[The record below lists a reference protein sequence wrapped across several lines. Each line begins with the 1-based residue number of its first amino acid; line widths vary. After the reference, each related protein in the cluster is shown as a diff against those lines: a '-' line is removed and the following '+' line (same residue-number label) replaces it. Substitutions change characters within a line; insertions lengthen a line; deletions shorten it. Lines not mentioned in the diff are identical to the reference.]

1 MSYGKYGVLM
11 ALTKDPNLGQLPE
24 GHSIES
30 MGRQLCQHV
39 IGMNPESVGNLYDLN
54 TWPRSKE
61 AKSTETN
68 VKQVD
73 NVDNPY
79 GDYDNSVSDDV
90 LDPAQKEMIH
100 QQFLMDTDKFVRE
113 ILLEAGMNIK
123 SFVRYEVGQN

>member
-1 MSYGKYGVLM
+1 M
-11 ALTKDPNLGQLPE
+11 GQLPE

-54 TWPRSKE
+54 TWPRSKV
-61 AKSTETN
+61 AKTETE